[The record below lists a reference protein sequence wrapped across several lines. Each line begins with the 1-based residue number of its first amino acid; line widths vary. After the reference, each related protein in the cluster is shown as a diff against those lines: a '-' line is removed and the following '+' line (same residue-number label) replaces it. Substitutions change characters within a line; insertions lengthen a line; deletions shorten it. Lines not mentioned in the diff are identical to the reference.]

1 MAFLNIFGTRQPSKL
16 EKKPKSY
23 ETMTEEEIRKSL
35 KEICDRICKKVTSLK
50 KISDAVKEELG
61 YPEEPLVGATPRGA
75 MVTIKGPKKG
85 TIFYEFKTKK
95 DLTPKEFI
103 PEELESNN

>member
-1 MAFLNIFGTRQPSKL
+1 MEFLSIFRTHQPKSEEL
-16 EKKPKSY
+16 KSY

-35 KEICDRICKKVTSLK
+35 KEICDRICKKVTSLEE
-50 KISDAVKEELG
+50 IGNAVKKELG

>member
-35 KEICDRICKKVTSLK
+35 KEICDRICKKVTSLEE
-50 KISDAVKEELG
+50 ISSAVKKKLG
-61 YPEEPLVGATPRGA
+61 YTKEPLVGATPRGA
-75 MVTIKGPKKG
+75 MVTIEGPQKG
-85 TIFYEFKTKK
+85 TIFYEFKTER
-95 DLTPKEFI
+95 DLTPEEFI
-103 PEELESNN
+103 PEEARIQ

>member
-1 MAFLNIFGTRQPSKL
+1 MALLNIFAHQPKPL
-16 EKKPKSY
+16 EGLKSY

-35 KEICDRICKKVTSLK
+35 KEICDRICKEVTSLK

-75 MVTIKGPKKG
+75 MVTIEGPQKG